1 MSYEEMKDLMRALD
15 NLNVPYTFGNNYKT
29 EYLSDGTSVEYIN
42 GHYLKINVELDAW
55 DIDDE
60 DDKWN
65 RG

>member
-15 NLNVPYTFGNNYKT
+15 NLNVPYTFGNNYRT
-29 EYLSDGTSVEYIN
+29 EYLSDGTSVEYIC
-42 GHYLKINVELDAW
+42 GHYLNINVELDAW